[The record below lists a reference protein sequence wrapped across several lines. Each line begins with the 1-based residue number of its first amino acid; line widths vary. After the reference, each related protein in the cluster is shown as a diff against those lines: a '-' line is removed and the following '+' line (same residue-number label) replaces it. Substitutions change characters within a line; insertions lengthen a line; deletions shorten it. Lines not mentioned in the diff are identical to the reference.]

1 MTAVFTWFDKSP
13 PNANP
18 TVPAPLRIDP
28 GDWVLLS
35 TQGHDRGELEAGRAV
50 FTRQF
55 YAEDFTDE
63 NYPTNIKSRLVR
75 FRESGPDYT
84 DEVGHVL
91 SIDWSDSHT
100 VEMNAEKGVP
110 VGMQLRVSG
119 PGPIFLTAWGHRGVS
134 IAGVSRAGWKAT
146 LQGLVA
152 AIKTYV
158 DAL

>member
-1 MTAVFTWFDKSP
+1 MTAVFTWFDKAP

-18 TVPAPLRIDP
+18 TVPAPLRIEP
-28 GDWVLLS
+28 GGWVLLS
-35 TQGHDRGELEAGRAV
+35 TQGNDRGELEAGRAV

-55 YAEDFTDE
+55 YAVDFTDE
-63 NYPTNIKSRLVR
+63 NYPSDIRSRLVR
-75 FRESGPDYT
+75 FREAGPDYT
-84 DEVGHVL
+84 DEVIHPL
-91 SIDWSDSHT
+91 AIDWSASHT
-100 VEMNAEKGVP
+100 VEMNAEAGVP
-110 VGMQLRVSG
+110 VGVELRVLG

-152 AIKTYV
+152 AMKKFV